1 MTEYILLHLEPVITI
16 ACGVVLG
23 ALIFSLIIWVLLH
36 CAHKTSEVNI
46 EKILRGKDGFKR

>member
-1 MTEYILLHLEPVITI
+1 MTEYALLHLEPVITI

-23 ALIFSLIIWVLLH
+23 ALVFSLIIWCLLH
-36 CAHKTSEVNI
+36 CAHKTSEADL